1 MSAFEM
7 TSGTSLEVFFLDG
20 SFDSVVKPNLQPD
33 LYR

>member
-7 TSGTSLEVFFLDG
+7 TSGTLLEVFSLDG
-20 SFDSVVKPNLQPD
+20 LFDSVVKPNLQPD